1 MQFSDDLFQAES
13 GWNYSS
19 IMTASGWLFNKK
31 SITTHGNMNVKLNNQ
46 NLGWYMASFLTATA
60 VPHAGLIS
68 PKEFF
73 LFPKFKFTFKAEI
86 LVTNK
91 CTTLLHI

>member
-1 MQFSDDLFQAES
+1 MQVSDDLFQAES

-19 IMTASGWLFNKK
+19 ILTVSGWLFNK
-31 SITTHGNMNVKLNNQ
+31 SIMMHRNMNVKLNNQ

-68 PKEFF
+68 PEEFF
-73 LFPKFKFTFKAEI
+73 LFPKFEFTFKAEI
-86 LVTNK
+86 LTTNK
-91 CTTLLHI
+91 CTLY